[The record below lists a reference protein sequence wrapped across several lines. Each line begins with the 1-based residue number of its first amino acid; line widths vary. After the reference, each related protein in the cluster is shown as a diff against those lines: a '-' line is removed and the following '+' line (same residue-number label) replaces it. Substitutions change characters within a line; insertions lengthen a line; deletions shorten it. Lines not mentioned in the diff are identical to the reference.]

1 MSKQA
6 VLIKKN
12 DVKRA
17 MERALFS
24 YARDLRDAKKNYF
37 KEDRFYIDDSEFF
50 EYGLIRGL
58 EMLAIELDI
67 KLNTSKINY

>member
-1 MSKQA
+1 MSREAKMIKQ
-6 VLIKKN
+6 N

-24 YARDLRDAKKNYF
+24 YARDLRDAKKYS
-37 KEDRFYIDDSEFF
+37 DDMDLEFDEYDCF
-50 EYGLIRGL
+50 EYGLIRGI
-58 EMLAIELDI
+58 EMLAVELDI